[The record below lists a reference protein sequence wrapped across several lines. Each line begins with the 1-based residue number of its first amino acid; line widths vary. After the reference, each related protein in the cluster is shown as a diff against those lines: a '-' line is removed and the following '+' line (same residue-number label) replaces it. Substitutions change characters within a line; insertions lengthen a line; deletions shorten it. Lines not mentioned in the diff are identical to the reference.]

1 MSRTIRFRIT
11 AIAVALAAGVFVAVS
26 LLMVGVL
33 RFQLTDNLD
42 EGLSQRAAT
51 IEAVVGGAAPE
62 ELAVDEDLL
71 VQLVDVNGVIV
82 TASSNLSGAA
92 PIASFEPGIRTLRT
106 IPGRPETFRVLIR
119 VIDIESGPATLLVG
133 INYDDVND
141 PVGIVSKLLAGIVP
155 AVILVLGLLTWW
167 LTGRTLRPVE
177 QIRVRMAEIGESNLG
192 ARVPEPNT
200 GDEIDRLARTTNQ
213 TLDRLEDAV
222 RRQQRF
228 VADASHE
235 LRSPLTRMRSELEV
249 DLANPEQADAVGTER
264 SILAETIGLQHLVDD
279 LLQLARSDG
288 AASEMTAGAVD
299 LDDIVFHELRS
310 MSERGR
316 VRIDSNGV
324 SAAHVTGDADQLRR
338 AVKNLLDNAERHAAG
353 TVTVTLAEQDGQAR
367 LTVCDDGEGI
377 ARDDRIHVFERFTR
391 LDEART
397 RDAGGSGLGLAIT
410 RDIVERHGGSIRLAD
425 SATTEFIV
433 LLPLRVTGS
442 AATRT
447 SPD

>member
-11 AIAVALAAGVFVAVS
+11 AIAVALAAGLLVAVS

-33 RFQLTDNLD
+33 RLQLTDNLD

-62 ELAVDEDLL
+62 ELVVDEDLL

-106 IPGRPETFRVLIR
+106 IPGRPETFRVLTR

-141 PVGIVSKLLAGIVP
+141 PMGIVSKLLAGMVP
-155 AVILVLGLLTWW
+155 AVVLVLGLLTWW

-192 ARVPEPNT
+192 GRVPEPNT

-288 AASEMTAGAVD
+288 AASEMTAVAVD
-299 LDDIVFHELRS
+299 LDDIVLHELRS
-310 MSERGR
+310 VNERGR

-353 TVTVTLAEQDGQAR
+353 TVTVTLAEQDGEAR
-367 LTVCDDGEGI
+367 LTVRDDGEGI

-391 LDEART
+391 LDEARS

-410 RDIVERHGGSIRLAD
+410 RDIIERHGGSIRLAD

-433 LLPLRVTGS
+433 ELP
-442 AATRT
+442 TR
-447 SPD
+447 P